1 VTRVNLGLIPVK
13 NNQINLMRTLP
24 SWIPN
29 FNAWMSAILLLLI
42 LRFIKFALREFL
54 EYTGYKIMQLLSFNS
69 NLALHLL
76 IILSP
81 IIVIAIAHNLLHIAL
96 DLFLPDIQTPE
107 MSTRK
112 HWFPGLMSWWEG
124 LYGWLAITI
133 TMIVSTILLIMIF
146 SPAYYLSEIS
156 LWWYGNLKLFSPLIL
171 IQLVNIA
178 YLYQFEQLVRQH
190 LISVGRHE
198 S

>member
-1 VTRVNLGLIPVK
+1 MMK
-13 NNQINLMRTLP
+13 FLP

-29 FNAWMSAILLLLI
+29 FNAWMSAIFLLLI
-42 LRFIKFALREFL
+42 LRFMKFALREFL
-54 EYTGYKIMQLLSFNS
+54 ELTGYKIIQLLSFNRP
-69 NLALHLL
+69 LVLYLL

-81 IIVIAIAHNLLHIAL
+81 IVVIAIAHNLLHIAL
-96 DLFLPDIQTPE
+96 DLFFPDIQTPE

-112 HWFPGLMSWWEG
+112 NWFPGLMSWWEG
-124 LYGWLAITI
+124 LYGWLAIYM
-133 TMIVSTILLIMIF
+133 TMIISTILLIIF

-156 LWWYGNLKLFSPLIL
+156 LWWYGNINLFSPLTL
-171 IQLVNIA
+171 IHLVNIA

-198 S
+198 SF

>member
-156 LWWYGNLKLFSPLIL
+156 LWWYGNIKFFSPLIL